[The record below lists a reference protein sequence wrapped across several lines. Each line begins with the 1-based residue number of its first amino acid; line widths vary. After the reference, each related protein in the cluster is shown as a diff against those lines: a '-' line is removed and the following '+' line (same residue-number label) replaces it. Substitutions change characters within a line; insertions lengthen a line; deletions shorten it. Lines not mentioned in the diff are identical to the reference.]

1 MRFFFLKIL
10 KRPYRLDDIPG
21 PRVPRRLPTILTL
34 EEVARLVD
42 SARNL
47 FERTMLMVL
56 YSTGMRNAEMRHL
69 QVKDLDSQSML
80 IHIPHGK
87 GGPDVPQHV

>member
-1 MRFFFLKIL
+1 
-10 KRPYRLDDIPG
+10 
-21 PRVPRRLPTILTL
+21 V
-34 EEVARLVD
+34 EEVARLID

-69 QVKDLDSQSML
+69 QVKDIEQPVDAHPYSARQ
-80 IHIPHGK
+80 GWA
-87 GGPDVPQHV
+87 

>member
-1 MRFFFLKIL
+1 M
-10 KRPYRLDDIPG
+10 
-21 PRVPRRLPTILTL
+21 PTILTV
-34 EEVARLVD
+34 EEVARLID

-69 QVKDLDSQSML
+69 QVKDIDSQSML
-80 IHIPHGK
+80 IHIQHGK
-87 GGPDVPQHV
+87 GGRDRYVPLSPRLRDLARVLALDET